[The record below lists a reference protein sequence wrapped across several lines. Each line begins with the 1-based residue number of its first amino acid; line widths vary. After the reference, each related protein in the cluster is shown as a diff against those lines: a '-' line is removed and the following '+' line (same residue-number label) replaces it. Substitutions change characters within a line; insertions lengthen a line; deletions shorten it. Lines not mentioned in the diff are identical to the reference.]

1 VFKLL
6 SYVKPYWKTALLA
19 PLLMALEVTMDLL
32 QPRLVQR
39 IIDVGIGEMKMDV
52 VFTTGGLMIGAAFV
66 GVVGGV
72 GCSVFA
78 IATSRNAGA
87 DLRGR
92 LFEKIQ
98 QLSFGNLDEME
109 SGNLITVLTSDVN
122 IYQRAVA
129 MGLRILV
136 RGPLLMIGS
145 LTMALITAPGLSW
158 IILVALPLVIFLL
171 LFLNRKVAPLF
182 RTVQEKLDK
191 VNTVMRENLS
201 GIRVIKSFVRS
212 DYEIDRFGEANR
224 DYMAINRKA
233 RRIMGVVMP
242 LVGLILNMG
251 IVAVIWFGG
260 RGVVAGG
267 YRLGQIVAFYNY
279 LLRLLGSLTMIGMIL
294 INLSRAVASAER
306 MAEILEK
313 EPDLE
318 EAIEEGSKDDP
329 QVKGQIEFQDVSF
342 SYRGDGGKPVL
353 EGIDL
358 TVRAG
363 ETVGIVGP
371 TGSGKSSLVYLIPR
385 LYDPTA
391 GRVLVD
397 GKDVRKISKKALRGG
412 IGFVMQETILFARTV
427 RENIRFGKPAA
438 SEEEVRQAAQI
449 AQAHQFIKELP
460 AGYDTSLGQRGINL
474 SGGQKQR
481 LAIARALLIN
491 PDILILDDSASAV
504 DMKTESQLMK
514 AIKAVERDSTTVI
527 IAQKISTVKDAER
540 IVVLEDGRVAGQGNH
555 SQLLRDNEI
564 YREIYASQRGGEGD
578 NDE

>member
-1 VFKLL
+1 MFKLL

-306 MAEILEK
+306 MAGILEK